1 MRGGTNFPNFAPK
14 MLFLRGFGKIF
25 EGLLNM
31 VVKNAGVSQAKNF
44 KGLKITQS
52 PMKKALDLGKIA
64 KFRGGVTFSN

>member
-1 MRGGTNFPNFAPK
+1 
-14 MLFLRGFGKIF
+14 MLFLRGFGKFF

-31 VVKNAGVSQAKNF
+31 VENSLIKTKNAGVSRRKNF
-44 KGLKITQS
+44 KGLKITQN